1 MYSITKCVRDV
12 APLQLLKS
20 RRHPEVSYVNR
31 KLLSFAIKFA
41 VSAILLWLLARG
53 IDIDAVGRQMA
64 GADPLWL
71 IIAVFLAA
79 AVIPMA
85 AIRWQ
90 MVTQAIREPVST
102 RDAMSITTIGWF
114 FNQTLPST
122 IGGDAVRVYLAYRT
136 GITKTGAIHGIL
148 LDRLMGLFVVLAL
161 ATIFLAPL
169 LAGLDVDFQKWFLIA
184 FIVAGYGG
192 YAVLFLVSAGFATRL
207 DNIRLG
213 KLLRDLSRAARATLL
228 SLSPGGIILV
238 ISVVLQIVQIASV
251 YAIAVAVGVE
261 VGFTAIMIALPA
273 VLLVSSLP
281 ISLAGWGVREQSM
294 VLALGA
300 MGMGSTD
307 ALAISVLL
315 GLSWIVI
322 GLPGALVWLGHRRR
336 GEHLGQAV
344 EASATSAD

>member
-1 MYSITKCVRDV
+1 MN
-12 APLQLLKS
+12 
-20 RRHPEVSYVNR
+20 RR
-31 KLLSFAIKFA
+31 LISFAIKCA

-53 IDIDAVGRQMA
+53 IDLDAVGRQMA
-64 GADPLWL
+64 GADPRWL
-71 IIAVFLAA
+71 VIALILAA
-79 AVIPMA
+79 AVLPMA

-90 MVTQAIREPVST
+90 LVTRAIGAPVAT
-102 RDAMSITTIGWF
+102 RDALSITAIGWF

-136 GITKTGAIHGIL
+136 GISKTGAIHGIL

-169 LAGLDVDFQKWFLIA
+169 SSGLSADFQKWFLAA
-184 FIVAGYGG
+184 FIVAGFAG
-192 YAVLFLVSAGFATRL
+192 YAVLFLVSGGFAEPL
-207 DNIRLG
+207 DRFRLG
-213 KLLRDLSRAARATLL
+213 RLARALSLDARATLL
-228 SLSPGGIILV
+228 SLSPGGVILV
-238 ISVVLQIVQIASV
+238 ISVVLQIVQITSV
-251 YAIAVAVGVE
+251 YAIAIAVGVE

-300 MGMGSTD
+300 MGMAATE

-322 GLPGALVWLGHRRR
+322 GLPGALIWLGHRRQ
-336 GEHLGQAV
+336 GQTLDQAV
-344 EASATSAD
+344 EVGSDLAD